1 MKQKTLTLLLMFLL
15 VATAAVTTLAQ
26 APVFTDQ
33 NVVEG
38 NSHRR
43 DIAFVAEQGWF
54 IGKADGRF
62 DPDGNITPA
71 QMATVM
77 ERAFPNGMTRAQ
89 FASFL
94 RGGDHRARR
103 PPQPPAS
110 ATAAVLERLCCQ
122 EEMETSYNLADWPDY
137 GRYQERLSD
146 GDSYAGF
153 WLESWPGCKWA
164 YYSTTQPDQCEGGV
178 ETGYDLLVPIKE
190 AHRSGAWLWDSSEK
204 IPVLQLTGR
213 HTPDYASFSYHGNRQ
228 QGFYFNPD
236 NVHVMPVA
244 EKRAKGEHDPSEWAP
259 EGEAVRCRY
268 ATDWLEIKNEYDLSV
283 DQAEY
288 EALRG
293 MLADCLPALDD
304 PDGWQSTT
312 CPNWARGVSTH
323 GLDRMRAMVLEA
335 GEGYNWGARDPE
347 NTDRPCASQLEQ

>member
-1 MKQKTLTLLLMFLL
+1 MKRRTLALVLAFLM
-15 VATAAVTTLAQ
+15 VVPAAVTSLAQ
-26 APVFTDQ
+26 ATVFTDQ
-33 NVVEG
+33 DTVEG

-77 ERAFPNGMTRAQ
+77 ERAFPDGMTRAQ

-103 PPQPPAS
+103 PPQPPTS
-110 ATAAVLERLCCQ
+110 TTIAVLERLCCQ
-122 EEMETSYNLADWPDY
+122 EEMETGYTPDDWPDY
-137 GRYQERLSD
+137 RQYQSD
-146 GDSYAGF
+146 SGNSYTRF
-153 WLESWPGCKWA
+153 WLETWPGCKWA
-164 YYSTTQPDQCEGGV
+164 YYSATQPARCGGEV
-178 ETGYDLLVPIKE
+178 ETGYDLLVPVKE
-190 AHRSGAWLWDSSEK
+190 AHRSGAWLWDGSER

-213 HTPDYASFSYHGNRQ
+213 HTPDYASFPYTGNRQ

-236 NVHVMPVA
+236 NVHVMPAA
-244 EKRAKGEHDPSEWAP
+244 EKNAKGDRDPTEWAP

-283 DQAEY
+283 DRAEY

-304 PDGWQSTT
+304 PDGWQAKT
-312 CPNWARGVSTH
+312 CAIWARGVNMH
-323 GLDRMRAMVLEA
+323 GLDRMRAMVREA
-335 GEGYNWGARDPE
+335 GEGYNWGARDPG
-347 NTDRPCASQLEQ
+347 NTGRPCANQLEQ